1 MSSLNRPQRL
11 ERGGWEGGNA
21 AEGTAGSAGVALQ
34 LPAEDDAWLAEND
47 PSSSSSFSGGI
58 DTRWSISIVSQSSKE
73 AAHVPPT
80 ASLGLEDLNLQ
91 LSEK

>member
-34 LPAEDDAWLAEND
+34 LPAEDDARLAESD
-47 PSSSSSFSGGI
+47 PSSGLSSSGVI
-58 DTRWSISIVSQSSKE
+58 DTAVE
-73 AAHVPPT
+73 H
-80 ASLGLEDLNLQ
+80 LDHE
-91 LSEK
+91 SE